1 MGRTLTPER
10 QKLKDQAISLRYDW
24 LFSEREIA
32 DQLNLGKTTIHDYV
46 VGNSHL
52 RAVGNNGRIKH
63 FEGDCLEI
71 LPTLPDKSIDVL
83 LTDPPYSVM
92 DDYEWDKK
100 DDEFYHQWLTAL
112 KPKLKDKHTG
122 YIFFDSR
129 RMYEFEGILRQYFP
143 IRNRII
149 WIRRNMSMGRV
160 IKSNYISSYEII
172 FYFGTRD
179 LNLPVIWGPER
190 FDVWNSGTLEF
201 AVPQSNYSDK
211 KLHPTQ
217 KPFNLIQQLLK
228 VGSYPGDI
236 VLDCFAGSGVTG
248 KVCKLTDDLKCIL
261 IELDPRYNE
270 IIRNQTNGR
279 DN

>member
-1 MGRTLTPER
+1 MARTLTPER
-10 QKLKDQAISLRYDW
+10 QKLKDQAISLRHDW
-24 LFSEREIA
+24 GLSQPQIMAELHVPQKTISNW
-32 DQLNLGKTTIHDYV
+32 LSHNLHSTV
-46 VGNSHL
+46 SH
-52 RAVGNNGRIKH
+52 NNNRIKH

-100 DDEFYHQWLTAL
+100 DDEFYHRWLTVL

-160 IKSNYISSYEII
+160 IKSNYISSYEVI

-190 FDVWNSGTLEF
+190 FDEWNSGTLEF

-248 KVCKLTDDLKCIL
+248 KVCKLTNDLKCIL
-261 IELDPRYNE
+261 IELDPQYNE
-270 IIRNQTNGR
+270 IIRNQANGR